1 MKLYK
6 PITVDLYNLYPL
18 KKMDAQQYNIGR
30 GALVTLTAAGQVI
43 APDNEMVTL
52 WAKKP
57 DNTVSY
63 LPCTV
68 VNGQIKADFTNQ
80 MLALSGS
87 IQVELRMIKGQDN
100 ITTPIF
106 TVEVHPSNIDDDA
119 VESQNEFSALIQ
131 ALQEVADLKENGLK
145 GDPGRA
151 ATIKVGTVT
160 ASEPGGEPTVT
171 NSGTIEDAVFDFVIP
186 RGETGPTG
194 PMGPQEVFFGAFTEF
209 PEIGVPDMLYVD
221 TSVDPRLLYNWD
233 SVTSKYILAGGT
245 GGEGGSS
252 IDIPI
257 ILTSNDWTGEAAPYT
272 QSLTVPQMREGM
284 TPLYFFS
291 GTGDD
296 AQYAYNL
303 ILGYEAGYGQM
314 TWRAADLPQVDIPIT
329 LKGIP
334 AQQLEYA
341 DNTVVVVVP
350 ADGFELNEDL
360 GRYEQTIMVEGMA
373 AGANGGWDIVRS
385 GEVLTEAESKI
396 ALSITDVIPLDGA
409 IKIVC
414 LWEPGQQYM
423 LKLTG
428 TYTQATEG
436 TMLLAGMQGWFDRV
450 GKLED
455 NLGDKFS
462 ADKDYAVGDY
472 CIYEDVLYKFVA
484 DKGTGEWDT
493 TTVEPTKVATE
504 FKALNAKML
513 TPDYDQIITNIKSTN
528 ALWTATEDCF
538 LVGSVSQNANQNV
551 AIVTVNDIRVGSTY
565 VSGGIASGI
574 TIFVPVSKDS
584 IVKTN
589 TNGTYDLKAYKIK
602 S

>member
-1 MKLYK
+1 MKLYY

-30 GALVTLTAAGQVI
+30 GALITLMSAGQVI
-43 APDNEMVTL
+43 VPDNEMVML

-80 MLALSGS
+80 MLALAGTV
-87 IQVELRMIKGQDN
+87 QVELQMIAGQDN

-106 TVEVHPSNIDDDA
+106 TVEVHSSNINDDA
-119 VESQNEFSALIQ
+119 VESQNEFTALIK
-131 ALQEVADLKENGLK
+131 ALQDVEELKSNGLK
-145 GDPGRA
+145 GDPGDA
-151 ATIKVGTVT
+151 ATISVGTVT
-160 ASEPGGEPTVT
+160 ASAPGSMPVVT
-171 NSGTIEDAVFDFVIP
+171 NSGTEQDAVFDFVIP
-186 RGETGPTG
+186 RGETGPQGEVG
-194 PMGPQEVFFGAFTEF
+194 PEEVHFGAFADF
-209 PEIGVPDMLYVD
+209 PIPGEPKVLYVD

-233 SVTSKYILAGGT
+233 SVTSKYILAGGA
-245 GGEGGSS
+245 GGEGGSG
-252 IDIPI
+252 IDILI
-257 ILTSNDWTGEAAPYT
+257 TLSSNGWTGEAAPYT

-360 GRYEQTIMVEGMA
+360 GRYEQTIPVEGMVS
-373 AGANGGWDIVRS
+373 GAQGGWDIVRS
-385 GEVLTEAESKI
+385 GEALTEAESKI
-396 ALSITDVIPLDGA
+396 ALSITDVQPLDGA

-414 LWEPGQQYM
+414 LWPPEQQYM
-423 LKLTG
+423 LKLVG
-428 TYTQATEG
+428 TFTQATEG
-436 TMLLAGMQGWFDRV
+436 TTLLSGMQGWFDRV

-455 NLGDKFS
+455 NFGDKFS
-462 ADKDYAVGDY
+462 AAKAYAAGDF
-472 CIYEDVLYKFVA
+472 CIYEDTLYKFTEAKEV
-484 DKGTGEWDT
+484 GEWDAT
-493 TTVEPTKVATE
+493 KAEITTVGNELNSAKLKSELSLIETITLGANGYISIVDKVPGTKSYIFAT
-504 FKALNAKML
+504 LSSYL
-513 TPDYDQIITNIKSTN
+513 S
-528 ALWTATEDCF
+528 
-538 LVGSVSQNANQNV
+538 
-551 AIVTVNDIRVGSTY
+551 
-565 VSGGIASGI
+565 ASGAFNI
-574 TIFVPVSKDS
+574 CGTGRYFVLFGEPNTTINRLTIQYWYF
-584 IVKTN
+584 
-589 TNGTYDLKAYKIK
+589 
-602 S
+602 